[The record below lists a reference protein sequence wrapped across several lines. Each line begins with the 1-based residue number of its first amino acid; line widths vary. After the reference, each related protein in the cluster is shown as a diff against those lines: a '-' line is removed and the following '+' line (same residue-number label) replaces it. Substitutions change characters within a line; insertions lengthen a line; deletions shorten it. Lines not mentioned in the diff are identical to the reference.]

1 MKTETPLRRALRA
14 RGLSMREAAKAGIP
28 YQTIVGHSLGLRR
41 MTLTSAQRYTDLLGI
56 PILEL
61 IDAAQSTPTTP
72 PGDAG
77 AESPPSPQEAQDA

>member
-1 MKTETPLRRALRA
+1 MKTETPLRRALRV
-14 RGLSMREAAKAGIP
+14 RGLSMREASKSGIP

-61 IDAAQSTPTTP
+61 IDATPATPTTP
-72 PGDAG
+72 PAAG
-77 AESPPSPQEAQDA
+77 AESQAAPQEARDA